1 MKPSLTFLVCSRNGD
16 ATALAEVGRRRAT
29 ELGLSANII
38 RLPQATASG
47 IMSGSESVT
56 ALVPVEFAGAHHEAW
71 CLLCQLSLLRCS
83 VGFTILV
90 LGAAGSAGFQ
100 ARQRALL
107 SSVNL
112 GPRRIHRAVI
122 NCG

>member
-1 MKPSLTFLVCSRNGD
+1 MKPSLTFLVHSRNGD

-29 ELGLSANII
+29 ELGLHAETIP
-38 RLPQATASG
+38 LTGEPATG
-47 IMSGSESVT
+47 VMSGSESVT
-56 ALVPVEFAGAHHEAW
+56 ALVPVEFAGAEHEAW

-107 SSVNL
+107 STVTL
-112 GPRRIHRAVI
+112 APRRIRRASA
-122 NCG
+122 CA